1 LHIQRVL
8 LVVVLLCASVDPVWA
23 INGARLIGQ
32 SASGQTAVFNLGI
45 HDFVKEGE
53 YAVIVKEIRSLDSR
67 DLRIVPV
74 ARARNIKVNPGNSV
88 WILYKFYDPELLVK
102 GHQFLILTESAM
114 LQGRRDPRFNRIS
127 VITEKEKAALQV
139 QNNLSEDKDR
149 IAKLKSRYP
158 EIQTL
163 HQPENRQ
170 DGDGTLVDVE
180 GWKKHKNDRYRTAL
194 YKSPYEKDFQRQ
206 LKLSTFEKLVT
217 AYVKRVNEP
226 GFNYDAFYDEQM
238 KSDFGNEFR
247 KRSNFSTEYES
258 FLSSQSQ
265 KSVADAKLYRSLLEK
280 GESWSE
286 DFSDEELRSVLTQV
300 SVLQEKDRRKFVI
313 ANPNRY
319 SAFLTYGMSVN
330 DAQTQQDAG
339 YRRDGRYSIELEFE
353 VIPVLKHETLE
364 RFSLTASYRNNKT
377 AFEASDFNSSL
388 DENSFSL
395 GINWYPL
402 YAPYTIEA
410 PVIFLGAYMRS
421 GWAHAEAPSANEKSN
436 YTLLTLPG
444 VRVGMKY
451 NFKNNFGLRLSASME
466 TLQLDRYE
474 QSEFGANLPDQA
486 SIADGKMN
494 FAMVYSF

>member
-1 LHIQRVL
+1 MHIQRVVLTLML
-8 LVVVLLCASVDPVWA
+8 LSVIASPVWA
-23 INGARLIGQ
+23 INGARLLSQ

-45 HDFVKEGE
+45 HDLVKEGE
-53 YAVIVKEIRSLDSR
+53 YAVIVKEIRSLGSR

-74 ARARNIKVNPGNSV
+74 ARARNIKVSTAHSV

-114 LQGRRDPRFNRIS
+114 LSGRRDPRFSRIS
-127 VITEKEKAALQV
+127 VITNQEKTALQV
-139 QNNLSEDKDR
+139 QHNLNNDKDR
-149 IAKLKSRYP
+149 IAKLKTRYP
-158 EIQTL
+158 EIETL
-163 HQPENRQ
+163 HRPEDRQ
-170 DGDGTLVDVE
+170 DADGTLVDVE

-194 YKSPYEKDFQRQ
+194 YKSPYQEDFQRQ

-238 KSDFGNEFR
+238 KSDFSNEFR
-247 KRSNFSTEYES
+247 KRSNFSTEYET
-258 FLSSQSQ
+258 FLSNQSQ
-265 KSVADAKLYRSLLEK
+265 KAVADAKLYRSLLEK

-300 SVLQEKDRRKFVI
+300 SVLQEKDRRKFVV

-319 SAFLTYGMSVN
+319 STYFAYGMSVN
-330 DAQTQQDAG
+330 DAQTERDAG
-339 YRRDGRYSIELEFE
+339 YRRDGRYSLELEFE
-353 VIPVLKHETLE
+353 AIPVLKHETLE
-364 RFSLTASYRNNKT
+364 RFSLTASYRHNKT
-377 AFEASDFNSSL
+377 AFEASEYNSSL

-395 GINWYPL
+395 GVNWYPL
-402 YAPYTIEA
+402 YASYVIEA

-421 GWAHAEAPSANEKSN
+421 GWAHAEAPSVNEKSN

-444 VRVGMKY
+444 VRAGMKY

-474 QSEFGANLPDQA
+474 QSKFGANLPDQA
-486 SIADGKMN
+486 SVAEGKMN
-494 FAMVYSF
+494 FAMAYSF

>member
-226 GFNYDAFYDEQM
+226 GFNYDC
-238 KSDFGNEFR
+238 
-247 KRSNFSTEYES
+247 
-258 FLSSQSQ
+258 FL
-265 KSVADAKLYRSLLEK
+265 
-280 GESWSE
+280 
-286 DFSDEELRSVLTQV
+286 
-300 SVLQEKDRRKFVI
+300 
-313 ANPNRY
+313 
-319 SAFLTYGMSVN
+319 
-330 DAQTQQDAG
+330 
-339 YRRDGRYSIELEFE
+339 
-353 VIPVLKHETLE
+353 
-364 RFSLTASYRNNKT
+364 
-377 AFEASDFNSSL
+377 
-388 DENSFSL
+388 
-395 GINWYPL
+395 
-402 YAPYTIEA
+402 
-410 PVIFLGAYMRS
+410 
-421 GWAHAEAPSANEKSN
+421 
-436 YTLLTLPG
+436 
-444 VRVGMKY
+444 
-451 NFKNNFGLRLSASME
+451 
-466 TLQLDRYE
+466 
-474 QSEFGANLPDQA
+474 
-486 SIADGKMN
+486 
-494 FAMVYSF
+494 